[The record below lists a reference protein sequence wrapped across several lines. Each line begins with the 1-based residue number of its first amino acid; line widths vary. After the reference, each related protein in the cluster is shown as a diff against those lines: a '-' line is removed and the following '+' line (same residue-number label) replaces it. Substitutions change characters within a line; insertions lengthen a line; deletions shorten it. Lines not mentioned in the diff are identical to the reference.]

1 MIFSSAGR
9 IDGASDKKVDAFEFF
24 LKMGLGRYPRVDH
37 NVSIG
42 SPMLAC
48 RNLTVR
54 PRAGAASLVHGA
66 SASFGG
72 GGLHALIGPSG
83 CGKTTLLKG
92 ILDILPAEGEIF
104 LHGHPLASRD
114 ELLRE
119 VAFAPQ
125 FSIAHGKLTVGESV
139 ACALRL
145 YQVVDEAALEAQVGE
160 LLKLVGLE
168 ARASTLVEKLSGGQ
182 LRRLGLALELT
193 TDPSCLLCDEVTSG
207 LDPRSEDQIL
217 AVLRALVVE
226 RGKTVVCVIHNLAKL
241 SQFDTVTVVYEG
253 VVVFQ
258 GPLSLMLAHFGVVDA
273 LELYGRLNERPRDE
287 WRGLWE
293 RSETKLNAEA
303 EAPTLADAAANAEKV
318 DALGKVDALEN
329 PPPVL
334 SGRARPSAWSQLG
347 TLLRRR
353 LRLTLRDRGYMG
365 LLAAITF
372 GFPCLVVIFALGGL
386 PQLHGLSLDQTGGF
400 LETLEAR
407 AHYRE
412 DAVQKATLVSGLII
426 FQVILLCLMG
436 SNNGA
441 REIAAERALYEKER
455 MSGLRPAA
463 YAWSKLIYVAL
474 LGAGQG
480 VWMTLFVKLLCQFPG
495 EWLPQLVVLGAVGA
509 SMSVV
514 CLGISAVLQSPDKAS
529 LLSIYLVGFQLPL
542 SGVVLALPPALVW
555 AVRPFIATYWGWA
568 GYLMSMTASRFYDAV
583 VMLDK
588 GWLSSP
594 AAAVA
599 VLGAHL
605 FAGAILL
612 FWGCQRKRWP

>member
-1 MIFSSAGR
+1 
-9 IDGASDKKVDAFEFF
+9 
-24 LKMGLGRYPRVDH
+24 
-37 NVSIG
+37 
-42 SPMLAC
+42 MLAC

-54 PRAGAASLVHGA
+54 PRLGAASLVHGA
-66 SASFGG
+66 SASFGT

-92 ILDILPAEGEIF
+92 ILDILPSEGEIL
-104 LHGHPLASRD
+104 LHGRPLASRD
-114 ELLRE
+114 ALLRE

-125 FSIAHGKLTVGESV
+125 FSIAHGKLTVAESV

-145 YQVVDEAALEAQVGE
+145 YQTVDDATAEARIGE
-160 LLKLVGLE
+160 LLKLVGLAE
-168 ARASTLVEKLSGGQ
+168 RGGTLVEKLSGGQ

-193 TDPSCLLCDEVTSG
+193 TDPACLLCDEVTSG

-217 AVLRALVVE
+217 AVLRALVAE

-241 SQFDTVTVVYEG
+241 AQFDTVTVVSEG
-253 VVVFQ
+253 SVVFQ
-258 GPLSLMLAHFGVVDA
+258 GALPVMLAHFGITDA
-273 LELYGRLNERPRDE
+273 LELYDRLSEQSKEHWQGRWAESERTLLAAETDE
-287 WRGLWE
+287 AAVSPPEARG
-293 RSETKLNAEA
+293 
-303 EAPTLADAAANAEKV
+303 
-318 DALGKVDALEN
+318 
-329 PPPVL
+329 
-334 SGRARPSAWSQLG
+334 RPSAMSQLG
-347 TLLRRR
+347 TLLKRR
-353 LRLTLRDRGYMG
+353 LKLMLRDRGYVA
-365 LLAAITF
+365 LTLAITF

-386 PQLHGLSLDQTGGF
+386 PQMKGLALDQAGGF
-400 LETLEAR
+400 LETLQAR
-407 AHYRE
+407 ASYRQSAAE
-412 DAVQKATLVSGLII
+412 TATLVSGLII

-441 REIAAERALYEKER
+441 REIAAERGLYEKER
-455 MSGLRPAA
+455 MSGLRPSA

-480 VWMTLFVKLLCQFPG
+480 AWMTVFVKLLCQFPG
-495 EWLPQLVVLGAVGA
+495 EWAPQLAVLSAVGA

-514 CLGISAVLQSPDKAS
+514 CLGLSAVLQSPDKAS

-555 AVRPFIATYWGWA
+555 TVRPFIATYWGWA
-568 GYLMSMTASRFYDAV
+568 GYLMAMTESRFYDAV

-588 GWLSSP
+588 GWLSPP
-594 AAAVA
+594 AGAVA

-605 FAGAILL
+605 AVGAALL